1 MANHVAT
8 VPAAGTRTLSAPA
21 GTVIDGAETDF
32 TLAAGDS
39 ISYQNN
45 GDCVLKL
52 KITTAGTGTI
62 VALNAANNQA
72 LTLAIGTLLLPPLDP
87 SIFGSTVSIT
97 TATAVGTGAL
107 YRVAPRF
114 PNALHNG
121 FETVITAVDA

>member
-8 VPAAGTRTLSAPA
+8 VPGSGVRTLNASA
-21 GTVIDGAETDF
+21 GTVIDGVESDF

-45 GDCVLKL
+45 GDCILKL

-62 VALNAANNQA
+62 VALNSANNQA

-87 SIFGSTVSIT
+87 AIFGSTVSIT

-107 YRVAPRF
+107 YRVAQRL
-114 PNALHNG
+114 PNALHNP
-121 FETVITAVDA
+121 FELVISAVDA